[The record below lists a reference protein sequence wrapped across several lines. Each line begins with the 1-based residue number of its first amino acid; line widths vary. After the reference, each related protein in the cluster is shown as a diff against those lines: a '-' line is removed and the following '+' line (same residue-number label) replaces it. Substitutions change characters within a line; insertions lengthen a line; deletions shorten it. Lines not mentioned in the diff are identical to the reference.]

1 MDELKVLD
9 YLVNKYSLLT
19 QQKLDYKSAEFVKN
33 KRIDYEIKEDT
44 SKKPWD
50 IRREIEREHP
60 ELIIKEPS
68 SLEIKETGKMIRRLT
83 IELESGV
90 E

>member
-1 MDELKVLD
+1 MDKLKVLD

-19 QQKLDYKSAEFVKN
+19 QQKNDYKSAEIMKN
-33 KRIDYEIKEDT
+33 KRIDFKLKEDT
-44 SKKPWD
+44 SKSSWE
-50 IRREIEREHP
+50 IRREIERENP
-60 ELIIKEPS
+60 ELDVKEPS
-68 SLEIKETGKMIRRLT
+68 NLEIKETGKMIRRLT